1 MNKLHRLIIFSLT
14 IFFISSHSL
23 ASSKFSFSA
32 GGFSVSGKGG
42 SKAVSVSGL
51 GAYRLGL
58 QQELRNSI
66 YLSLGYN
73 IIYDSVFTGDSIYG
87 LDIGG
92 SWFFLEPALVEVFQ
106 SEDVTLK
113 ITRQWSPY
121 VGIHFNQRQFQSNKA
136 NYSGL
141 GFHGGSQFPIKD
153 NFSWHGEVRYNS
165 LSGPGQAT
173 ASEMSLLVGVSSEF
187 L

>member
-1 MNKLHRLIIFSLT
+1 MNKLHRKFFLTLIFVL
-14 IFFISSHSL
+14 ISAQCF

-32 GGFSVSGKGG
+32 GGFSISGQGG
-42 SKAVSVSGL
+42 TKAVSVSGL
-51 GAYRLGL
+51 GSYRLGL
-58 QQELRNSI
+58 QQELRDSI

-73 IIYDSVFTGDSIYG
+73 IIYDSIFTGDSIYG

-92 SWFFLEPALVEVFQ
+92 SWFFLEPALVQFFQ
-106 SEDVTLK
+106 NDEVTLK

-141 GFHGGSQFPIKD
+141 GLHGGAQFPIKD

-165 LSGPGQAT
+165 LTGPGQAT
-173 ASEMSLLVGVSSEF
+173 ASEMSLLLGVSSEF